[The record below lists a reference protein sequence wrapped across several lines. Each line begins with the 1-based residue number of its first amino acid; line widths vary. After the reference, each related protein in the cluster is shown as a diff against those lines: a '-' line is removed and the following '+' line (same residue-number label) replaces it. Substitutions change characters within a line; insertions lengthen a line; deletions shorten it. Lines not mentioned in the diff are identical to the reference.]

1 MRVLGLKNNYDLF
14 ALKKRDVQRVK
25 ELLLTPKHIA
35 ILIHYNP
42 DGDAIGAALALSM
55 YLKQKKHIVDIISP
69 NPFPEFLQWMPE
81 SGKILLATNAFDKC
95 IDKIKNADL
104 IFCIDFNASSRIG
117 ILQESLENAKSLKI
131 IIDHHVDPSDIF
143 DIYYSVSEGISST
156 SELLY
161 NFLVNKLGEKDVID
175 IDMAKCL
182 YVGIITDTGSL
193 SYACNNPSTYR
204 IISRLIAMGIDGE
217 DIHRKVYDTYSED
230 RMRLLGYCLS
240 ERLRILDKYATSYI
254 YLTKEDLKKFSY
266 KHGDTEGF
274 VNYGLSIKKINFTA
288 IFVEREDRIRI
299 SFRSMNGFNVN
310 EYARKYFKG
319 GGHKNAAGADSFLSM
334 EETLKYFEQSLKEC
348 KVHK

>member
-1 MRVLGLKNNYDLF
+1 R
-14 ALKKRDVQRVK
+14 
-25 ELLLTPKHIA
+25 
-35 ILIHYNP
+35 
-42 DGDAIGAALALSM
+42 
-55 YLKQKKHIVDIISP
+55 
-69 NPFPEFLQWMPE
+69 
-81 SGKILLATNAFDKC
+81 
-95 IDKIKNADL
+95 
-104 IFCIDFNASSRIG
+104 RIG
-117 ILQESLENAKSLKI
+117 KDVCVHFCDPVPELYRSLPGAVDVCPHIPERDFDVAFVLDIGDVSRAGKVFCDFKRAGSTINL
-131 IIDHHVDPSDIF
+131 DHHLNCGQFGNINLIDSTAAATGILVYRIVREYGYSF
-143 DIYYSVSEGISST
+143 DLDTALCIYI
-156 SELLY
+156 
-161 NFLVNKLGEKDVID
+161 
-175 IDMAKCL
+175 A
-182 YVGIITDTGSL
+182 IITDTGSL

-299 SFRSMNGFNVN
+299 SFRSMNDFNVN